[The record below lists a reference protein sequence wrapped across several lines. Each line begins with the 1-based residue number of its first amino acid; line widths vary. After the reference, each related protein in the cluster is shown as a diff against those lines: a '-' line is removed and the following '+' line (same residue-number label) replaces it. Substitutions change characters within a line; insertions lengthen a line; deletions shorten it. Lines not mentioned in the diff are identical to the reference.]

1 MTDTSRR
8 RVLNNAFQVL
18 KPPCLQRVRCF
29 AVVAA
34 VFFIRGILNDPW
46 LLGRPWRQESW
57 GPIAVATNWCQWER
71 ALGLGLWGL
80 GLGLRGLGN
89 GLLGGLGRLRRG
101 VLTAA
106 FAPKALASGK
116 LWQQC
121 AGSHRIAASAAP
133 LALAVGSGQVL
144 LGHLPG
150 EQPKVEA
157 LVVLPFRFPFINT
170 CSFMYQGGGG
180 DSHQWAAR
188 CFLYRYTRTAAS
200 GEGTQTSH
208 VSMCIVQY
216 RETSIQPHVLNT
228 EHMKAPGMQADT

>member
-1 MTDTSRR
+1 MRDTSRR
-8 RVLNNAFQVL
+8 CVLNNAFQVL

-101 VLTAA
+101 VLTA
-106 FAPKALASGK
+106 FAPKALASAK

-157 LVVLPFRFPFINT
+157 LVALPFRLPGLHHVVDSEHVLADVRVRKEFAPVA
-170 CSFMYQGGGG
+170 YQ
-180 DSHQWAAR
+180 
-188 CFLYRYTRTAAS
+188 
-200 GEGTQTSH
+200 
-208 VSMCIVQY
+208 VCIVLY
-216 RETSIQPHVLNT
+216 FR
-228 EHMKAPGMQADT
+228 

>member
-101 VLTAA
+101 VLTA
-106 FAPKALASGK
+106 FAPKALASAK

-144 LGHLPG
+144 LGHFSSIHVPLCIKAAVVIHTNG
-150 EQPKVEA
+150 QLGASCIDTHAQQPLGRGLR
-157 LVVLPFRFPFINT
+157 LVMYRCV
-170 CSFMYQGGGG
+170 SFSIEKRRYSRMY
-180 DSHQWAAR
+180 
-188 CFLYRYTRTAAS
+188 
-200 GEGTQTSH
+200 
-208 VSMCIVQY
+208 
-216 RETSIQPHVLNT
+216 
-228 EHMKAPGMQADT
+228 

>member
-80 GLGLRGLGN
+80 GLGLGLRGLGLGLRGLGN
-89 GLLGGLGRLRRG
+89 GLLGGLGRLR
-101 VLTAA
+101 
-106 FAPKALASGK
+106 
-116 LWQQC
+116 QY
-121 AGSHRIAASAAP
+121 
-133 LALAVGSGQVL
+133 
-144 LGHLPG
+144 
-150 EQPKVEA
+150 
-157 LVVLPFRFPFINT
+157 
-170 CSFMYQGGGG
+170 M
-180 DSHQWAAR
+180 
-188 CFLYRYTRTAAS
+188 FLY
-200 GEGTQTSH
+200 
-208 VSMCIVQY
+208 VS
-216 RETSIQPHVLNT
+216 RRRW
-228 EHMKAPGMQADT
+228 

>member
-1 MTDTSRR
+1 M
-8 RVLNNAFQVL
+8 
-18 KPPCLQRVRCF
+18 
-29 AVVAA
+29 
-34 VFFIRGILNDPW
+34 NDPW
-46 LLGRPWRQESW
+46 LLGCPWRQESW
-57 GPIAVATNWCQWER
+57 GPIAVAPNWCQWEW

-80 GLGLRGLGN
+80 GLGLGLRGLGLGLWGLGLGLRCLGN

-101 VLTAA
+101 VLTA
-106 FAPKALASGK
+106 FAPKAPASGK

-157 LVVLPFRFPFINT
+157 LVVLPFRFPFIINT

-200 GEGTQTSH
+200 GEGTPTSH